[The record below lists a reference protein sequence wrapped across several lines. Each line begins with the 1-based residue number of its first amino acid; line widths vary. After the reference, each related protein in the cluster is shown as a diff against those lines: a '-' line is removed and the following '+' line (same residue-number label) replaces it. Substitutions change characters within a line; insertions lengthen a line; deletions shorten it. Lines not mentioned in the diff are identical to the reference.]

1 MGGNLELFDGPNGK
15 GTLVHIT
22 IPLEKE
28 SKARVSRRGS
38 MALCTSDDKV
48 ALSFQT
54 QALRLGFETTRI
66 QQPGEAPI
74 DTIAVIVDENCDSE
88 IIQMFADQGRFE
100 QRLLL
105 TDIRSDNPLIATKH
119 GIPPQAQTGAMLR
132 EAFNSLASEN
142 SAETSENLE
151 GLRVPIAEDNPVNQL
166 LVESMLTGLGASF
179 KAVENGALA
188 VEAVDD
194 QQFDVVLMDC

>member
-22 IPLEKE
+22 IPLEKSE
-28 SKARVSRRGS
+28 ARVSRRGS

-105 TDIRSDNPLIATKH
+105 TDIRSDNPLIATKTWDFLH
-119 GIPPQAQTGAMLR
+119 KPVTGATLR
-132 EAFNSLASEN
+132 EAFTSLASEN

-151 GLRVPIAEDNPVNQL
+151 GF
-166 LVESMLTGLGASF
+166 AS
-179 KAVENGALA
+179 
-188 VEAVDD
+188 
-194 QQFDVVLMDC
+194 